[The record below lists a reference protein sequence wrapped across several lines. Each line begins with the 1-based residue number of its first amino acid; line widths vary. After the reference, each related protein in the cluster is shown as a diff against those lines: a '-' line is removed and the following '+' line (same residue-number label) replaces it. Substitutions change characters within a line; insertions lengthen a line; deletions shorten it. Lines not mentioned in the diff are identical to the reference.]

1 MALELVPVENA
12 KPIRR
17 PRNSQVTLINQS
29 ATDVFFDFNAARL
42 NSAAVGA
49 VGVNNGTK
57 LVNTNGSIQI
67 DMHERDVIFVRA
79 NTATQIDVQP

>member
-1 MALELVPVENA
+1 MAVELVPIENA

-29 ATDVFFDFNAARL
+29 ASDVWFDFNPNRL
-42 NSAAVGA
+42 NAAPVGA
-49 VGVNNGTK
+49 VGNNNGTK

-67 DMHERDVIFVRA
+67 DMHSRDVIYVRS